1 MSSTL
6 IRPLC
11 RDSHVELLSLY
22 LGPGQEGDVEEVPC
36 LPECLLVQG
45 VAGVGKSV
53 TLRWF
58 LQDIGIPHAFV
69 HCIEAYQPRLL
80 YQSIL
85 DQLGGAEGRCDSL
98 SDFTRML
105 GECLGEGRRG
115 VIVLESGERLR
126 DEGTM
131 LSVFTRLQEI
141 TGCNV
146 CTIVETRLD
155 WAKLRP
161 PQDIISPI
169 TLHFAQYTRDE
180 LVKLVGSLLEGDREE
195 QFRLQY
201 AGLVMSV
208 FYSVTRSLVELLHI
222 ARLNYATYIKP
233 VLAEE
238 FKETDTKKLWFHIE
252 PHLRKCL
259 STVHLREVASKQM
272 LSIEQ
277 EQNATKE
284 ESSTST
290 PLAPLP
296 LATGPNIS
304 NVNRITIELPFYSKF
319 LLISAFL
326 ASYNPAKSDKRF
338 FVKHHGK
345 QRKTITSMKSKEKL
359 NSQLTGPKPFPLERL
374 LAIFYNIVEEQV
386 NPTANIYSQVT
397 TLVKLQLLSAIGLDM
412 MDQPKYKC
420 NVSLDF
426 VRTVAK
432 TVQFDVYK
440 YLYDHC

>member
-1 MSSTL
+1 
-6 IRPLC
+6 
-11 RDSHVELLSLY
+11 VE
-22 LGPGQEGDVEEVPC
+22 DVPC
-36 LPECLLVQG
+36 IPECLLVQG
-45 VAGVGKSV
+45 VAGVGKST

-58 LQDIGIPHAFV
+58 LKDIGIPSAFV
-69 HCIEAYQPRLL
+69 HCVEVYQPRLL
-80 YQSIL
+80 YQAIL
-85 DQLGGAEGRCDSL
+85 GQLGGVVGKCDTV

-105 GECLGEGRRG
+105 AECLGGGRRG

-126 DEGTM
+126 EEGTL

-155 WAKLRP
+155 WGRLRP
-161 PQDIISPI
+161 PQDIISPV
-169 TLHFAQYTRDE
+169 TLHFAQYTREE
-180 LVKLVGSLLEGDREE
+180 LGVLVGNMLGGDRQE
-195 QFRLQY
+195 QFRMQY
-201 AGLVMSV
+201 AGLVLSV
-208 FYSVTRSLVELLHI
+208 FYSVTRSLTELLHI
-222 ARLNYATYIKP
+222 ARLNYGTYVKP
-233 VLAEE
+233 VEE
-238 FKETDTKKLWFHIE
+238 GEVKESDTKKLWFNIE

-272 LSIEQ
+272 KALEADNNTS
-277 EQNATKE
+277 TGKE
-284 ESSTST
+284 ESQTV
-290 PLAPLP
+290 P
-296 LATGPNIS
+296 GPTIS
-304 NVNRITIELPFYSKF
+304 NVNRISIELPFYSKF
-319 LLISAFL
+319 LLIAAFL

-345 QRKTITSMKSKEKL
+345 QRKTLTTMKSKEKL

-374 LAIFYNIVEEQV
+374 LAIFYNVVDEQV
-386 NPTANIYSQVT
+386 NPTANIYSQISS
-397 TLVKLQLLSAIGLDM
+397 LVKLQLLTAIGLDL

-426 VRTVAK
+426 VRTVAR

>member
-1 MSSTL
+1 MCSSPP
-6 IRPLC
+6 RPVC
-11 RDSHVELLSLY
+11 RDSNIDLLSLY
-22 LGPGQEGDVEEVPC
+22 LGPGHEGDVEDVPC

-69 HCIEAYQPRLL
+69 HCVEAYQPRLL
-80 YQSIL
+80 YQSIM
-85 DQLGGAEGRCDSL
+85 DQLGGGEGKCETV

-105 GECLGEGRRG
+105 GECLGGGKRG

-126 DEGTM
+126 DESTM

-155 WAKLRP
+155 WCRLRP

-169 TLHFAQYTRDE
+169 TLHFAQYTREE
-180 LVKLVGSLLEGDREE
+180 LVKLVGSLLEDDRDE

-201 AGLVMSV
+201 AGLVLSV
-208 FYSVTRSLVELLHI
+208 FYSVTRSMMELLHI
-222 ARLNYATYIKP
+222 ARLNYSTYVKP
-233 VLAEE
+233 VIAGEC
-238 FKETDTKKLWFHIE
+238 KDTDTKKLWFNIE

-272 LSIEQ
+272 VSLEL
-277 EQNATKE
+277 EQNAVKE
-284 ESSTST
+284 ETTST

-296 LATGPNIS
+296 LAAGPTIA

-319 LLISAFL
+319 ILISAFL

-345 QRKTITSMKSKEKL
+345 QRKTLTSMKSKEKL

-397 TLVKLQLLSAIGLDM
+397 SLVKLQLLSAIGLDM
-412 MDQPKYKC
+412 MDQPRYRC

-432 TVQFDVYK
+432 TVQFDIYK

>member
-1 MSSTL
+1 MSVTL
-6 IRPLC
+6 SRPLC
-11 RDSHVELLSLY
+11 RDGLIDLLSLY
-22 LGPGQEGDVEEVPC
+22 LGPGSQGEVEDVPC
-36 LPECLLVQG
+36 LPECLLAQG
-45 VAGVGKSV
+45 VGGVGKSL

-69 HCIEAYQPRLL
+69 HCVEAYQPRLL
-80 YQSIL
+80 YQAIL
-85 DQLGGAEGRCDSL
+85 EQLGGGEGRCDTV
-98 SDFTRML
+98 SDFIRML
-105 GECLGEGRRG
+105 RECLGGGRRG

-126 DEGTM
+126 EEGSM

-155 WAKLRP
+155 WGRLRP
-161 PQDIISPI
+161 PQDIISPV
-169 TLHFAQYTRDE
+169 TLHFAQYTREE
-180 LVKLVGSLLEGDREE
+180 LVKLVGSLMEGGREE
-195 QFRLQY
+195 QFRMQY
-201 AGLVMSV
+201 AGLVLSV
-208 FYSVTRSLVELLHI
+208 FYSVTRSLTELQHI
-222 ARLNYATYIKP
+222 ARLNYTTYIKP
-233 VLAEE
+233 IVDGEL
-238 FKETDTKKLWFHIE
+238 KESDTKKLWFHIE
-252 PHLRKCL
+252 PYLRKCL

-272 LSIEQ
+272 LSLEQ
-277 EQNATKE
+277 DAAKEDHTSSAT
-284 ESSTST
+284 S
-290 PLAPLP
+290 LAPLP
-296 LATGPNIS
+296 LAVGPTIA

-319 LLISAFL
+319 ILISAFL

-345 QRKTITSMKSKEKL
+345 QWKTMTTMKSKEKL

-386 NPTANIYSQVT
+386 NPTANIYSQVSS
-397 TLVKLQLLSAIGLDM
+397 LVKLQLLSAIGLDM